1 MTPGKVTSWE
11 TLGAVSGA
19 REKSKQARTKSPPT
33 APGSPRMGK
42 YIKHNTSTQEYFSSK
57 ENRFFSEK
65 NCNKYVKKIWQL
77 QGGAKIFNFNFQ
89 L

>member
-33 APGSPRMGK
+33 APGSPRMAMLK
-42 YIKHNTSTQEYFSSK
+42 TLHKLI
-57 ENRFFSEK
+57 
-65 NCNKYVKKIWQL
+65 
-77 QGGAKIFNFNFQ
+77 NFNVSSESPYNLYMCFHR